1 MLSIE
6 KKQKALTH
14 SSLAGVGLYQKT
26 HEALAFV
33 RMKLKPNEESA
44 PERFNYIFD
53 ELAGYRSI
61 YERFSDRSFEGAN
74 VLEIGFGARP
84 LKLMAYMSMGIDI
97 RGIDLDMPMLSFS
110 LRKLFQILR
119 RNGLERAIK
128 TAARSML
135 FDWRERDAL
144 KAALRRRGYEFRI
157 EREGI
162 LTGDAATF
170 DYGDKSIDFVYS
182 ESVFEHIPEQSI
194 EKVMERIAKSL
205 SVDGVAVITPD
216 IFTGI
221 TGGHLVE
228 WYGHTISQDFPRKS
242 EPWEHLRKQR
252 FTANTYLNRL
262 SRLDYRRMFGQHFE
276 ILEENELRPDM
287 GRRWLT
293 ASVKA
298 DLPQWSEEDLLSN
311 RVQFVLRLRTDCK

>member
-1 MLSIE
+1 LSIQ
-6 KKQKALTH
+6 KKQNATSH

-26 HEALAFV
+26 REAIAFV
-33 RMKLKPNEESA
+33 KMKFQSFKGSA
-44 PERFNYIFD
+44 PESFNYIFD
-53 ELAGYRSI
+53 ELASYRSI
-61 YERFSDRSFEGAN
+61 YERFSGRSFEGAN

-84 LKLMAYMSMGIDI
+84 LKLMAHMSIGIDI
-97 RGIDLDMPMLSFS
+97 RGIDLDMPMLKFS
-110 LRKLFQILR
+110 PRRLFQILR
-119 RNGLERAIK
+119 RNGLEPAIK

-135 FDWRERDAL
+135 FDWRERNTL

-157 EREGI
+157 QREGFLI
-162 LTGDAATF
+162 GDAATF
-170 DYGDKSIDFVYS
+170 DYGERSIDFVYS

-194 EKVMERIAKSL
+194 EKVMERIAKIL
-205 SVDGVAVITPD
+205 SPDGIAVITPD

-228 WYGHTISQDFPRKS
+228 WYGYTISQDFPRKS

-262 SRLDYRRMFGQHFE
+262 TRSDYRRIFGQHFE

-293 ASVKA
+293 AAVKA

-311 RVQFVLRLRTDCK
+311 RVQFVLRLRADRK